1 MLRYNA
7 IMIRTQI
14 QFTEDQVGRLRT
26 LAHQRGVS
34 ISEVVR
40 QAVDM
45 LVRAGGDHGLQD
57 RRARALEA
65 VGSFSSGRTDI
76 STNHDQYLE
85 EPFGDLR

>member
-1 MLRYNA
+1 MMCYHA

-14 QFTEDQVGRLRT
+14 QFTENQLEQLRT
-26 LAHQRGVS
+26 LAHQQGVS

-45 LVRAGGDHGLQD
+45 WVRAGGDGDLQD

-65 VGSFSSGRTDI
+65 VGRFSSGHTDI

-85 EPFGDLR
+85 ESFGDLR